1 MQDIS
6 VSLTVEDDCQA
17 IKLGAMAGAVTLPY
31 LPDSGLFRTMRDPPP
46 DRQEYQSIDSNTPR
60 SEALGLDRVRDLQ

>member
-17 IKLGAMAGAVTLPY
+17 NKLGAMAGAVTLPY
-31 LPDSGLFRTMRDPPP
+31 LPDSGLFRTMRHP
-46 DRQEYQSIDSNTPR
+46 RQTGKSTTALTAIRHAPR
-60 SEALGLDRVRDLQ
+60 L